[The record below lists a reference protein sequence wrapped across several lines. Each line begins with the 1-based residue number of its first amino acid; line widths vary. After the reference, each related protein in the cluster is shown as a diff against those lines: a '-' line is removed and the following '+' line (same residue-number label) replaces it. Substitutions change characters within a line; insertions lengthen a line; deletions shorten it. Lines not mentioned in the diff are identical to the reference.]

1 MEPIPLKKLSL
12 REKLYLSLA
21 VSLALSSVPCS
32 GYMYKEENEIVVYLS
47 RDRSRRIHFFSY
59 SLESGKRR
67 VVYIAS
73 VGLSERFMQEFF
85 RALSHVAGRKPYPM
99 FLADGEDP
107 AYTPAISSGFS
118 YNPSLV

>member
-21 VSLALSSVPCS
+21 VSLVLSSVPCS

-47 RDRSRRIHFFSY
+47 KDRSKRIHFFSY
-59 SLESGKRR
+59 SVESGKRR
-67 VVYIAS
+67 TVYIAS

-85 RALSHVAGRKPYPM
+85 RAFSHVAGRKPHPM
-99 FLADGEDP
+99 FFVDREDP
-107 AYTPAISSGFS
+107 AHTPAISSGFF
-118 YNPSLV
+118 YNPELV